1 MKKFL
6 FLTAIIIAGYSFVY
20 AQKNISGKETSKK
33 TGMPLQGVSIIVK
46 DVGAATQTDENGNF
60 SLSNVPA
67 DAKIVYSI
75 VGYKTHEAKLS
86 GEGTL
91 NIVLDED
98 SKELSEVV
106 VTALGQTKSKERL
119 GYSTATFKAEDVVR
133 SAPVSALDGL
143 QGRVPGADIS
153 TVGGQPGSSSKI
165 ILRGYTSFGGSNQ
178 ALIIVDGVP
187 FNNSRLGSFQDF
199 VNAGGADFGNGLND
213 LNPNDIDN
221 ISILKGAAATSLY
234 GSRAANGVVLVTT
247 KKGRAGK
254 LTVDFTSSAIVSSV
268 AKLPDFQN
276 TFGQGWNGQ
285 HWKEE
290 NGSWGPKLDG
300 KDRLWGSIVDNSR
313 LIKPYSA
320 IKDNVKDFYDPGL
333 ELGNNIGIR
342 GGSEAANF
350 YLSYGN
356 INSDGILPGEV
367 DKYQRNTFSARGQV
381 KSGKFTAGASMNYI
395 NKSGHTANTRDDAQG
410 TSTFEN
416 IIQIA
421 RDIPITDFKDYN
433 NKFFNVDNYF
443 TPYASNPYF
452 SLFENGNKN
461 QNDRVFGNVDFGY
474 EISKVF
480 NLRFKTGLDV
490 ANARVKDWQAV
501 EAPKPNTWRGNPSTN
516 GEATGI
522 AADLIGGV
530 RELSD
535 YAKELNSDFFL
546 NYNKDVLNNLNLSG
560 FAGVNY
566 NERETRTHESRIKGL
581 TIPNFYDV
589 TNSPNAPTTT
599 TILSKRRLIGAF
611 VQANLAYKDY
621 LFLSLN
627 ARNDWSSTLPQ
638 DKNSFFYPGAN
649 ASFLLSRVADLTR
662 AGISYFKIRAALGR
676 TGKDAPVYS
685 LKSVGVASQ
694 VALGFG
700 NILFPINGLSAYE
713 IGNIIGN
720 LDLKPELTTEY
731 EVGGEIRFLKD
742 RIGLDIAY
750 YNKRT
755 KGQILNVP
763 IAPSS
768 GYLSAVANFGL
779 IENKGIELALNV
791 SPVKTRDFVW
801 NINYTFTKNRNTV
814 LELPTGLDKVDFNS
828 SYDVKMVARVGY
840 PVGIIEAP
848 TKVRTADG
856 KYVVSAANGMFVQS
870 TEDGVYGNVQRDYM
884 MGLNNN
890 LIYKNWSLGINLDYR
905 KGGVFVSR
913 TADLQYFTGN
923 AWLTQYND
931 RKPFIIP
938 NSVVQDG
945 VDATGKPVYKENTTP
960 IDMTNINSYWY
971 HTTNQPHSWENTIL
985 PKDFLKLRDVTL
997 SYRLPSSWTNRLGL
1011 QGIVL
1016 SAIGRNFL
1024 LWVPQKNTFIDP
1036 EVTNLG
1042 NDLLGEF
1049 GEQAAS
1055 ATTKSW
1061 GASLKINL

>member
-20 AQKNISGKETSKK
+20 AQKNISGKVTSKK

-801 NINYTFTKNRNTV
+801 NINYTFTKNRNKV

-848 TKVRTADG
+848 AKVRTADG

-890 LIYKNWSLGINLDYR
+890 LTYKNWSLGINLDYR